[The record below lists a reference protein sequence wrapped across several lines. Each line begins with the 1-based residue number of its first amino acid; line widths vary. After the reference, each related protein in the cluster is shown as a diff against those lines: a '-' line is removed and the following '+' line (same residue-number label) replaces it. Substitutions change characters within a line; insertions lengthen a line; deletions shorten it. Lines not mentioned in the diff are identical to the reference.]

1 MTSLSAARAHLF
13 DRGILRDGMAAD
25 IVAFDLAKVAVNSTY
40 TEPLHYSSGFPY
52 VAVNG
57 VLVVDGGKIT
67 QARPGQILLGPGTG
81 SQPKH

>member
-13 DRGILRDGMAAD
+13 DRGTLREGMAAD
-25 IVAFDLAKVAVNSTY
+25 VVTFDLASVAARSTY
-40 TEPLHYSSGFPY
+40 TDPLHYSAGFPF

-67 QARPGQILLGPGTG
+67 DARPGKILLGPGAG
-81 SQPKH
+81 SPTKL